1 MKTQKEHFKINGYT
15 KYFFSKFS
23 NDKVPKTDDAMT
35 RVAMNK
41 VYQDEKGNLYIPG
54 RQIKAAIKTA
64 INLAD
69 MKLQKSKLKAI
80 QLVDALVFISPENLL
95 LKRAGKQ
102 ITVKDVKMADIPTQT
117 GIGMMKKTMTIVRN
131 SYIDEGWELEFD
143 IAILA
148 ENILDMGYVKDALN
162 NAATLTAIGAK
173 RNQGYGKFSVCP

>member
-23 NDKVPKTDDAMT
+23 NDKVPKTEDAMT
-35 RVAMNK
+35 QVAMNR
-41 VYQDEKGNLYIPG
+41 VYQDEEGHLYVPG

-69 MKLQKSKLKAI
+69 MKLQKSKSKAI
-80 QLVDALVFISPENLL
+80 QLVDALVFISPENLM

-102 ITVKDVKMADIPTQT
+102 ITVKDVKMVDIPTQT
-117 GIGMMKKTMTIVRN
+117 GMAMKKTMTIVRN
-131 SYIDEGWELEFD
+131 AYIDEGWELEFD

-162 NAATLTAIGAK
+162 NAAILTAIGAK